1 MSGSRPALVAGWH
14 ERACVDPA
22 RVVLADLGDPRA
34 DEAAARLRDDG
45 LAVIVEPVVDP
56 ADKACGPAIADGLDP
71 ADPVVAATLLVQSG
85 RADAAVAGATRPSA
99 DVLRA
104 GLKVL
109 GVAPGVSVV
118 SSCFLMV
125 LPDGRPIT
133 FGDCGVV
140 PDPDAGQL
148 AAIAASSAQTHAALT
163 GEEPRVAM
171 LSFSTKGSAQ
181 HPRIDKVKEATRR
194 LGESAPDLVV
204 DGELQFDAAWVPEV
218 AALKAPDSPVAGRA
232 NVFIFPD
239 LDSGN
244 IAYKIA
250 ERLGGAR
257 AYGPLLQGLDGVLHD
272 LSRGCSSSDIVDV
285 VVIAGLLAHARQG

>member
-1 MSGSRPALVAGWH
+1 MSGLQPTVVADWY
-14 ERACVDPA
+14 ERARADPA
-22 RVVLADLGDPRA
+22 RVILADLGDRRT
-34 DEAAARLRDDG
+34 DEAAAFLRDEG
-45 LAVIVEPVVDP
+45 LAVIVEPVLDPDDVDCDP
-56 ADKACGPAIADGLDP
+56 AVAAGLDP
-71 ADPVVAATLLVQSG
+71 ADPVVASTLLVRAG
-85 RADAAVAGATRPSA
+85 RADAAVAGANRPSS
-99 DVLRA
+99 DVVRA

-109 GVAPGVSVV
+109 GVAPGVSIV

-125 LPDGRPIT
+125 LSDGRPVT

-140 PDPDAGQL
+140 PDPDAEQL
-148 AAIAASSAQTHAALT
+148 ASIAVASAVTHAALT

-171 LSFSTKGSAQ
+171 LSFSTKGSAE
-181 HPRIDKVKEATRR
+181 HPRVDKVRTATP
-194 LGESAPDLVV
+194 LLHESVPDLVV
-204 DGELQFDAAWVPEV
+204 DGELQFDAAWDTEV
-218 AALKAPDSPVAGRA
+218 AASKAPKSTVAGRA

-244 IAYKIA
+244 IAYKVT

-285 VVIAGLLAHARQG
+285 AVIAGLMAGSSRG

>member
-56 ADKACGPAIADGLDP
+56 GDEACGPAIAAGLDP
-71 ADPVVAATLLVQSG
+71 ADPVVAATLLVRSG

-140 PDPDAGQL
+140 PDPDAEQL
-148 AAIAASSAQTHAALT
+148 TAIAASSAQTHAALT

-244 IAYKIA
+244 IAYKSA

-272 LSRGCSSSDIVDV
+272 LSRGCSSSDIVDG
-285 VVIAGLLAHARQG
+285 VVIAGLLAHARRG